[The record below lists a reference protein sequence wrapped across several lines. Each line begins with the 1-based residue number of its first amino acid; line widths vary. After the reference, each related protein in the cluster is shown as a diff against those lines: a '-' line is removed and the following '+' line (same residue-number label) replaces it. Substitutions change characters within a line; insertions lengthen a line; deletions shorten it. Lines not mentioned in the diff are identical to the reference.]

1 MTKEELMER
10 TGLSE
15 EDAETLKQTEQM
27 LPMMAELA
35 GADLFIDCVDKAD
48 GTMFVAA
55 QAGPKYMPSAY
66 EKSVVGC
73 TAERKDEPAVYRAL
87 ETRAPVR
94 DLKAVTQEEN
104 TVRQDTVPIQGKDGK
119 VIGILI
125 GEKDISKDIQ
135 KEQKY
140 EAMARQPVAFGSIGS
155 KTESTAVRNARREVH
170 HRVKNHLQLVASIM
184 NIQARKSES
193 EEVKQ
198 AFRENIARVLSI
210 ASINEILT
218 ANDEGPAPLMPF
230 LEKLK
235 NQFLLLYGEEYP
247 IELKLSG
254 DDLTVS
260 QDQATDVAL
269 VVNEL
274 VSNAYKH
281 AFKGRESGE
290 IRVILKNGERYASV
304 TVQDNGTGTEEIWN
318 AGNFGMMLVQMTV
331 KDKLKGKVYVESGD
345 SGTSVTFDFLIDKTA
360 ESGI

>member
-1 MTKEELMER
+1 M
-10 TGLSE
+10 
-15 EDAETLKQTEQM
+15 
-27 LPMMAELA
+27 
-35 GADLFIDCVDKAD
+35 
-48 GTMFVAA
+48 
-55 QAGPKYMPSAY
+55 
-66 EKSVVGC
+66 
-73 TAERKDEPAVYRAL
+73 
-87 ETRAPVR
+87 
-94 DLKAVTQEEN
+94 
-104 TVRQDTVPIQGKDGK
+104 VRQDAVPIQGEDGS

-125 GEKDISKDIQ
+125 GERDISKEIRR
-135 KEQKY
+135 EQKY
-140 EAMARQPVAFGSIGS
+140 EAMARQPVAFGSVAS
-155 KTESTAVRNARREVH
+155 RTESTAVRNARREVH
-170 HRVKNHLQLVASIM
+170 HRVKNHLQLIASIM

-198 AFRENIARVLSI
+198 AFRENIARVQSI

-235 NQFLLLYGEEYP
+235 NQFLLLYGAEYP

-281 AFKGRESGE
+281 AFKGRENGE

-304 TVQDNGTGTEEIWN
+304 TVQDNGTGTEEIRN
-318 AGNFGMMLVQMTV
+318 EGNFGMMLVQMTV
-331 KDKLKGKVYVESGD
+331 KDKLKGKQSGSVLSFKCCADPYSSAPGKKRRYFCFVQIFYRKVQQDPEQESAA
-345 SGTSVTFDFLIDKTA
+345 DF
-360 ESGI
+360 